1 MLYAIIGII
10 VLLLCLVLIVILNVR
25 KVKEIKDSIIMCENN
40 IGELLFE
47 KKERINA
54 LIPLLDDKNLEL
66 DSDITGLNIY
76 EADERLYKAF
86 NKAQEIGENLIDSK
100 PRRKKKNVELAIL
113 LKEAHILNEAIVG
126 LKGFYDEKV
135 RDLNVKFNKKL
146 FAFIYRKLGYE
157 EIEMF
162 PKRKGKVL
170 EILKD

>member
-10 VLLLCLVLIVILNVR
+10 VLLLCLVLIIIFNLR
-25 KVKEIKDSIIMCENN
+25 KVKEIKDSIIMCETN
-40 IGELLFE
+40 IGELLSE

-76 EADERLYKAF
+76 EADEVLYKIF
-86 NKAQEIGENLIDSK
+86 NKVQDIGENLIENK
-100 PRRKKKNVELAIL
+100 PRRKKKNAELAIS

-135 RDLNVKFNKKL
+135 RDLNLKFNKKF
-146 FAFIYRKLGYE
+146 FAFIYRKFGYE
-157 EIEMF
+157 EIELF